1 VHTDL
6 NTVEGR
12 LSALGGFD
20 PPAAGWAGVEAA
32 RRRRESRIGAGMP
45 AALAALL
52 LASVATLAAW
62 HQAARRASADA
73 AVAEA
78 ATVEASAVEA
88 ARIAIAAEARAEN
101 VRLESIL
108 AALPERHA
116 MRGSTAFTVAELE
129 DRLVLLDDRLSRV
142 ALEPNAPERSER
154 LWRERVDV
162 MQSLVQVRYAD
173 AVGSY

>member
-1 VHTDL
+1 MHTDV
-6 NTVEGR
+6 NSMDAR
-12 LSALGGFD
+12 LAALAGFD

-32 RRRRESRIGAGMP
+32 RRRRESRIGSGLP

-52 LASVATLAAW
+52 LASAAALAAW
-62 HQAARRASADA
+62 QQSAQRASSADA
-73 AVAEA
+73 ASAEA
-78 ATVEASAVEA
+78 AGAAAS
-88 ARIAIAAEARAEN
+88 RIAIAAEARAEN
-101 VRLESIL
+101 ERLERIL

-129 DRLVLLDDRLSRV
+129 DRLGLLDDRLSHV
-142 ALEPNAPERSER
+142 ALEPNAPERAEQ

-162 MQSLVQVRYAD
+162 MQSLVRVRYAD